1 MGPRGPVRGA
11 VDFLRLTPARH
22 SRAVRRSRDRFGRAA
37 RPQSRP
43 RGVVD
48 TLMRG
53 QALEGLSPG
62 APYHTPGFAR
72 GGGVR
77 PAVSQPVGSVP
88 GGPRGKR
95 RQCAVG
101 FPHGHARGQAIPGKY
116 SRVVTGQ
123 PSIRAGV
130 EGVDSAQESNK
141 GRSPGLPLEH
151 ENTWQN

>member
-1 MGPRGPVRGA
+1 MGPRGLVRGA
-11 VDFLRLTPARH
+11 ADFLRLTPARH

-53 QALEGLSPG
+53 QALEGVSPG
-62 APYHTPGFAR
+62 APYHAPGLAR

-95 RQCAVG
+95 RQCIVG
-101 FPHGHARGQAIPGKY
+101 FPYGHARGQVIPGKCH
-116 SRVVTGQ
+116 RVATGQ
-123 PSIRAGV
+123 PSSWLRV
-130 EGVDSAQESNK
+130 EGVDSAQEPNK
-141 GRSPGLPLEH
+141 GRPPGLPLEH